1 MNMTNIKS
9 EALAQKCSKRRFF
22 LKISS
27 ELTGKELCARISFI
41 INVQAECIKPNVY
54 VHIRPG
60 TFIFQ
65 WSLWN
70 FLEHFWEHQHFCR
83 TSANSCS
90 CKILFINSWFCNY
103 IISISELFDCFYG
116 CEVHSLLIPFS
127 KESMKVIKVSNLNR
141 YMSHEIR
148 NELDI
153 IIIHTQ
159 FSRNL
164 KKLKLKTFF

>member
-9 EALAQKCSKRRFF
+9 EALAQKCSKRKFF

-54 VHIRPG
+54 VHIMPG

-83 TSANSCS
+83 TSANSCF
-90 CKILFINSWFCNY
+90 CKMLFISSWFCNY
-103 IISISELFDCFYG
+103 IISISELFVKPLAIVFMAVRFIHYWY
-116 CEVHSLLIPFS
+116 HLQ
-127 KESMKVIKVSNLNR
+127 KKVWK
-141 YMSHEIR
+141 
-148 NELDI
+148 
-153 IIIHTQ
+153 
-159 FSRNL
+159 
-164 KKLKLKTFF
+164 